1 MKSHTS
7 IHWSRWK
14 KHRFLTS
21 DTEKLKDFRN
31 NNLSIGLDDFIDL
44 DYGELLFKKL
54 LNDLREEEVLNFFN
68 DKNIG
73 NSKSIK
79 KYNKKIIH
87 YSHLFFIKWISI
99 LKNHIDFG
107 KEIKIICE
115 IGGGYGA
122 LTEKL
127 LMFHSCKVIMIDLEL
142 TNQLSY
148 YYLKQNF
155 PSLKIQTFNSE
166 NLKKLDYNL
175 FNSVDVIILTPDIL
189 IDEKIKIDLFVNSRS
204 FAEMEYKSIQDYFK
218 LIQNNLRDNGFFL
231 NINRYIKRSVGY
243 NIFFHRYPYNLY
255 WKEIFSEK
263 AWEQDKIHFLL
274 TQKINYKNIN
284 FLSTIKKI
292 KEITKI
298 QKKKDFIEIKKN
310 MPKNI
315 FYKSILLTIEII
327 LNFLEVMLPYKLYIF
342 LSRFRYTVMAKNK

>member
-21 DTEKLKDFRN
+21 DIEKLKDFRN
-31 NNLSIGLDDFIDL
+31 NNLSIGLDDFINL

-54 LNDLREEEVLNFFN
+54 IDDLSEEEVIKFFN

-99 LKNHIDFG
+99 LKNHIDFD

-127 LMFHSCKVIMIDLEL
+127 LMFHTCKVIMIDLEL

-155 PSLKIQTFNSE
+155 PSLKIKTFNSE
-166 NLKKLDYNL
+166 NLKKLDYEL
-175 FNSVDVIILTPDIL
+175 LNSFDVIILTPDIL

-204 FAEMEYKSIQDYFK
+204 FAEMEYESIQDYFE

-243 NIFFHRYPYNLY
+243 NIFFYRYPYNLF

-274 TQKINYKNIN
+274 TQKINFKNIN
-284 FLSTIKKI
+284 FLNTIKKI

-315 FYKSILLTIEII
+315 FSKYILLIIEII
-327 LNFLEVMLPYKLYIF
+327 FNFLEVIFPYKMYIF
-342 LSRFRYTVMAKNK
+342 LSRFKYTIMAKKK